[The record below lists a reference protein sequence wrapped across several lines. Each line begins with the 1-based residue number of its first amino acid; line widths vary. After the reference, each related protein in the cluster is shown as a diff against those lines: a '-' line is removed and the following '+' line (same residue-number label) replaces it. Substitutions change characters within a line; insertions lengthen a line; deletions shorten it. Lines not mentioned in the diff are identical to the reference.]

1 MIGKMLGIR
10 IGKMGR
16 AEALA
21 AVALVIGAR
30 QEPVAALRRMAAED
44 PALSV
49 LGALA
54 QRCAAGMALPDALV
68 ASGLLAH
75 AEAVHLSGLPPALM
89 ADELT
94 RLAQRTV
101 HVPTGEVLA
110 RWLPLWALLA
120 ATIPS
125 LLLGA
130 VVAVIGGALYG
141 GIWHTLGM
149 RSPTHGPAIWWGVQV
164 AEVVTAALIVAGL
177 WSLLRMIPYVR
188 RITVFSM
195 RLEKAVAV
203 AELVRSARAGINSLP
218 LFTAW
223 AQRSGDPAAIRAALA
238 ACGGDVTAT
247 LMKLGVVSAT
257 VDGRPDWDRAIAET
271 AHHRLHAAQTLAP
284 WLLAITIF
292 AGVYGF
298 MSWEVDPVKGLLNLF
313 FGFETLF
320 YWVGNQP
327 SQFKVITA
335 QIFALI
341 QMAGCAVLIA
351 HMFLGF
357 GWLMRWLSGPASD
370 VQMVADRMARALDRR
385 FDFDQILTGLRL
397 TVEGPMRRR
406 INAALA
412 LTDETHPGARLV
424 KAGIIPQVQAQALS
438 TAEGADLPALLR
450 SMSQSP
456 NDYGLRAASS
466 HAKCM
471 LLIAVGLMMVQFYLF
486 VGVIP
491 KFKIMFDYMN
501 MNYAGHMQLAEWA
514 VGLSMTMLIL
524 AAVGSAVV
532 TWGNRRGWWIA
543 GGSWSRLAN
552 GLVLRRMLAVGA
564 DEAALARS
572 LSAISPGLSV
582 RLASAAERGD
592 LPELCAVAGWSVRSP
607 AELEQALAAELIR
620 RDRRRA
626 RLALTARLLLPFLV
640 SLPVSLT
647 AVCISLTLGR
657 IRDAQIQMAA
667 SHSGGGNFNG
677 GTASMAMIH
686 WWSLR
691 CEAQGDAVVEHIRAG
706 AQPKP
711 HAQSPGVLP

>member
-1 MIGKMLGIR
+1 MMGIS

-54 QRCAAGMALPDALV
+54 QRCADGLALPDALV
-68 ASGLLAH
+68 ASGLLARGD
-75 AEAVHLSGLPPALM
+75 AARLTGLSPALM

-101 HVPTGEVLA
+101 QVSTGEVLA

-120 ATIPS
+120 ATVPS
-125 LLLGA
+125 LLLGV

-149 RSPTHGPAIWWGVQV
+149 RSPTHGPAIWWFVQL
-164 AEVVTAALIVAGL
+164 AEVAIAALIVGGL

-218 LFTAW
+218 HFTAW
-223 AQRSGDPAAIRAALA
+223 AQRSGDPVAVRAALA

-257 VDGRPDWDRAIAET
+257 TDGRPDWDRAIAET
-271 AHHRLHAAQTLAP
+271 AHHRLHAAQMLAP
-284 WLLAITIF
+284 WLFAVTIF
-292 AGVYGF
+292 AGLNGF
-298 MSWEVDPVKGLLNLF
+298 MSWEVEPINLIWN
-313 FGFETLF
+313 F
-320 YWVGNQP
+320 YSWSASLP
-327 SQFKVITA
+327 SQISVMVS
-335 QIFALI
+335 QIFSWLKI
-341 QMAGCAVLIA
+341 AGGAVLVA
-351 HMFLGF
+351 HVFLCF

-385 FDFDQILTGLRL
+385 FDFDQILIGLRL

-406 INAALA
+406 IDAALA

-456 NDYGLRAASS
+456 NDYGLGAASS

-491 KFKIMFDYMN
+491 KFKTMFDSLS
-501 MNYAGHMQLAEWA
+501 MNYAGLMQLAEWA

-524 AAVGSAVV
+524 AVVGSVVV

-572 LSAISPGLSV
+572 LSAISPRLSV

-592 LPELCAVAGWSVRSP
+592 LPGLCAVAGWSVRSP

-647 AVCISLTLGR
+647 TVCISLTLGR
-657 IRDAQIQMAA
+657 IRNAQIQMAA
-667 SHSGGGNFNG
+667 SQSGGGNFNG
-677 GTASMAMIH
+677 GTASMALMH

-691 CEAQGDAVVEHIRAG
+691 CEAQGDAVVEQIRAES
-706 AQPKP
+706 QPKP
-711 HAQSPGVLP
+711 HALSPGVSP

>member
-1 MIGKMLGIR
+1 MIGKWS
-10 IGKMGR
+10 GKMGR

-54 QRCAAGMALPDALV
+54 QRCADGLALPDALV
-68 ASGLLAH
+68 ASGLLARGD
-75 AEAVHLSGLPPALM
+75 AARLTGLSPALM

-101 HVPTGEVLA
+101 QVSTGEVLA

-164 AEVVTAALIVAGL
+164 AEVAIAALIVGGL

-203 AELVRSARAGINSLP
+203 AELMRSARAGINSLP
-218 LFTAW
+218 HFTAW
-223 AQRSGDPAAIRAALA
+223 AQRSGDPVAVRAALA

-257 VDGRPDWDRAIAET
+257 TDGRPDWDRAIAET
-271 AHHRLHAAQTLAP
+271 AHHRLHAAQMLAP
-284 WLLAITIF
+284 WLFAVTIF
-292 AGVYGF
+292 AGLNGF
-298 MSWEVDPVKGLLNLF
+298 MSWEVEPINLIWN
-313 FGFETLF
+313 F
-320 YWVGNQP
+320 YSWSASLP
-327 SQFKVITA
+327 SQISVMVS
-335 QIFALI
+335 QIFSWLKI
-341 QMAGCAVLIA
+341 AGGAVLVA
-351 HMFLGF
+351 HVFLCF

-385 FDFDQILTGLRL
+385 FDFDQILIGLRL

-406 INAALA
+406 IDAALA

-438 TAEGADLPALLR
+438 TAEGADLSALLR

-456 NDYGLRAASS
+456 NDYGLGAASS

-491 KFKIMFDYMN
+491 KFKTMFDSLS
-501 MNYAGHMQLAEWA
+501 MNYSGLMQLAEWA

-524 AAVGSAVV
+524 AVVGSVVV

-572 LSAISPGLSV
+572 LSAISPRLSV

-592 LPELCAVAGWSVRSP
+592 LPGLCAVAGWSVRSP

-647 AVCISLTLGR
+647 AVCICLTLGR

-677 GTASMAMIH
+677 GTASMALIH

-691 CEAQGDAVVEHIRAG
+691 CEAQGDAVVEQIRAE
-706 AQPKP
+706 AQSKP
-711 HAQSPGVLP
+711 PAQSPGVSP

>member
-1 MIGKMLGIR
+1 MIGKWSE
-10 IGKMGR
+10 KMGR

-54 QRCAAGMALPDALV
+54 QRCADGLALPDALV
-68 ASGLLAH
+68 ASGLLARGD
-75 AEAVHLSGLPPALM
+75 AARLTGLSPALM

-101 HVPTGEVLA
+101 QVSTGEVLA

-164 AEVVTAALIVAGL
+164 AEVAIAALIVGGL

-218 LFTAW
+218 HFTAW
-223 AQRSGDPAAIRAALA
+223 AQRSGDPVAVRAALA

-257 VDGRPDWDRAIAET
+257 TDGRPDWDRAIAET
-271 AHHRLHAAQTLAP
+271 AHHRLHAAQMLAP
-284 WLLAITIF
+284 WLFAVTIF
-292 AGVYGF
+292 AGLNGF
-298 MSWEVDPVKGLLNLF
+298 MSWEVEPINLIWN
-313 FGFETLF
+313 F
-320 YWVGNQP
+320 YSWSASLP
-327 SQFKVITA
+327 SQISVMVS
-335 QIFALI
+335 QIFSWLKI
-341 QMAGCAVLIA
+341 AGGAVLVA
-351 HMFLGF
+351 HVFLCF

-385 FDFDQILTGLRL
+385 FDFDQILIGLRL

-406 INAALA
+406 IDAALA

-438 TAEGADLPALLR
+438 TAEGADLSALLR

-456 NDYGLRAASS
+456 NDYGLGAASS

-491 KFKIMFDYMN
+491 KFKTMFDSLS
-501 MNYAGHMQLAEWA
+501 MNYSGLMQLAEWA

-524 AAVGSAVV
+524 AVVGSVVV

-572 LSAISPGLSV
+572 LSAISPRLSV

-592 LPELCAVAGWSVRSP
+592 LPGLCAVAGWSVRSP

-647 AVCISLTLGR
+647 TVCICLTLGR

-677 GTASMAMIH
+677 GTASMALMH

-691 CEAQGDAVVEHIRAG
+691 CEAQGDAVVEQIRAE
-706 AQPKP
+706 AQSKP
-711 HAQSPGVLP
+711 PALSPGVSP

>member
-1 MIGKMLGIR
+1 MMGIR
-10 IGKMGR
+10 IRKMGR

-21 AVALVIGAR
+21 AVALIMGAR

-54 QRCAAGMALPDALV
+54 QRCADGLALPDALV
-68 ASGLLAH
+68 ASGLLARG
-75 AEAVHLSGLPPALM
+75 EAARLAGLSPALM

-101 HVPTGEVLA
+101 QVPTGEVLA

-120 ATIPS
+120 ATVPS
-125 LLLGA
+125 LLLGV

-149 RSPTHGPAIWWGVQV
+149 RSPTHGPAIWWFVQL
-164 AEVVTAALIVAGL
+164 AEVAIAALIVGGL

-218 LFTAW
+218 HFTAW
-223 AQRSGDPAAIRAALA
+223 AQRSGDPVAVRAALA

-257 VDGRPDWDRAIAET
+257 TDGRPDWDRAIAET
-271 AHHRLHAAQTLAP
+271 AHHRLHAAQMLAP
-284 WLLAITIF
+284 WLFAVTIF
-292 AGVYGF
+292 AGLNGF
-298 MSWEVDPVKGLLNLF
+298 MSWEVEPINLIWN
-313 FGFETLF
+313 F
-320 YWVGNQP
+320 YSWSASLP
-327 SQFKVITA
+327 SQISVMVS
-335 QIFALI
+335 QIFSWLKI
-341 QMAGCAVLIA
+341 AGGAVLVA
-351 HMFLGF
+351 HVFLCF

-385 FDFDQILTGLRL
+385 FDFDQILIGLRL

-406 INAALA
+406 IDAALA

-456 NDYGLRAASS
+456 NDYGLGAASS

-491 KFKIMFDYMN
+491 KFKTMFDSLS
-501 MNYAGHMQLAEWA
+501 MNYSGLIQLAEWA

-524 AAVGSAVV
+524 AVVGSVVV

-572 LSAISPGLSV
+572 LSAISPRLSV

-592 LPELCAVAGWSVRSP
+592 LPGLCAVAGWSVRSP

-647 AVCISLTLGR
+647 AVCICLTLGR

-677 GTASMAMIH
+677 GTASMALIH

-691 CEAQGDAVVEHIRAG
+691 CEAQGDAVVEQIRAE
-706 AQPKP
+706 AQSKP
-711 HAQSPGVLP
+711 PAQSPGVSP

>member
-1 MIGKMLGIR
+1 
-10 IGKMGR
+10 
-16 AEALA
+16 
-21 AVALVIGAR
+21 
-30 QEPVAALRRMAAED
+30 
-44 PALSV
+44 
-49 LGALA
+49 
-54 QRCAAGMALPDALV
+54 
-68 ASGLLAH
+68 
-75 AEAVHLSGLPPALM
+75 
-89 ADELT
+89 
-94 RLAQRTV
+94 
-101 HVPTGEVLA
+101 
-110 RWLPLWALLA
+110 
-120 ATIPS
+120 
-125 LLLGA
+125 
-130 VVAVIGGALYG
+130 
-141 GIWHTLGM
+141 M
-149 RSPTHGPAIWWGVQV
+149 RSPTHGPAIWWFVQL
-164 AEVVTAALIVAGL
+164 AEVAIAALIVGGL

-218 LFTAW
+218 HFTAW
-223 AQRSGDPAAIRAALA
+223 AQRSGDPVAVRAALA

-257 VDGRPDWDRAIAET
+257 TDGRPDWDRAIAET
-271 AHHRLHAAQTLAP
+271 AHHRLHAAQMLAP
-284 WLLAITIF
+284 WLFAVTIF
-292 AGVYGF
+292 AGLNGF
-298 MSWEVDPVKGLLNLF
+298 MSWEVEPINLIWN
-313 FGFETLF
+313 F
-320 YWVGNQP
+320 YSWSASLP
-327 SQFKVITA
+327 SQISVMVS
-335 QIFALI
+335 QIFSWLKI
-341 QMAGCAVLIA
+341 AGGAVLVA
-351 HMFLGF
+351 HVFLCF

-385 FDFDQILTGLRL
+385 FDFDQILIGLRL

-406 INAALA
+406 IDAALA

-438 TAEGADLPALLR
+438 TAEGADLSALLR

-456 NDYGLRAASS
+456 NDYGLGAASS

-491 KFKIMFDYMN
+491 KFKTMFDSLS
-501 MNYAGHMQLAEWA
+501 MNYSGLMQLAEWA

-524 AAVGSAVV
+524 AVVGSVVV

-572 LSAISPGLSV
+572 LSAISPRLSV

-592 LPELCAVAGWSVRSP
+592 LPKLCAVAGWSVRSP

-647 AVCISLTLGR
+647 AVCICLTLGR

-677 GTASMAMIH
+677 GTASMALIH

-691 CEAQGDAVVEHIRAG
+691 CEAQGDAVVEQIRAE
-706 AQPKP
+706 AQSKP
-711 HAQSPGVLP
+711 PAQSPGVSP

>member
-1 MIGKMLGIR
+1 
-10 IGKMGR
+10 
-16 AEALA
+16 
-21 AVALVIGAR
+21 
-30 QEPVAALRRMAAED
+30 MAAED

-54 QRCAAGMALPDALV
+54 QRCADGLALPDALV
-68 ASGLLAH
+68 ASGLLARGD
-75 AEAVHLSGLPPALM
+75 AARLSGLSPALM

-101 HVPTGEVLA
+101 QVPTGEVLA

-120 ATIPS
+120 ATVPS

-149 RSPTHGPAIWWGVQV
+149 RSPTHGPAIWWGVQL
-164 AEVVTAALIVAGL
+164 AEFAIAALIVVGL
-177 WSLLRMIPYVR
+177 WSLLRRTPFLR
-188 RITVFSM
+188 RVTVFSR

-218 LFTAW
+218 HFTAW
-223 AQRSGDPAAIRAALA
+223 AQRSGDPVAVRAALA

-257 VDGRPDWDRAIAET
+257 TDGRPDWDRAIAET
-271 AHHRLHAAQTLAP
+271 AHHRLHAAQMLAP

-292 AGVYGF
+292 AGLYGF
-298 MSWEVDPVKGLLNLF
+298 MTWEVEPIKLVWN
-313 FGFETLF
+313 F
-320 YWVGNQP
+320 YFWSDSQP
-327 SQFKVITA
+327 SQISVMA
-335 QIFALI
+335 SQIWSLI
-341 QMAGCAVLIA
+341 QIAGEAVLTA
-351 HMFLGF
+351 HVVLGF

-385 FDFDQILTGLRL
+385 FDFDQILIGLRL

-406 INAALA
+406 IDAALA
-412 LTDETHPGARLV
+412 LTDETHPGARLA

-438 TAEGADLPALLR
+438 TAEGADLSALLR

-456 NDYGLRAASS
+456 NDYGLRSASS

-491 KFKIMFDYMN
+491 KFKTMFDSLN
-501 MNYAGHMQLAEWA
+501 MNYAGLMQLAEWA
-514 VGLSMTMLIL
+514 IGLSMTMLIL
-524 AAVGSAVV
+524 AVVGSVVV

-572 LSAISPGLSV
+572 LSAISPRLSA

-592 LPELCAVAGWSVRSP
+592 LPGLCAVAGWSVRSP

-647 AVCISLTLGR
+647 TVCITLTLGR

-677 GTASMAMIH
+677 GTASMALMH

-691 CEAQGDAVVEHIRAG
+691 CEAQGDAVVEQIRAE
-706 AQPKP
+706 AQSTEAQAKP
-711 HAQSPGVLP
+711 HAQSPGVSP

>member
-1 MIGKMLGIR
+1 MMGIK

-54 QRCAAGMALPDALV
+54 QRCADGLALPDALV
-68 ASGLLAH
+68 ASGLLARGD
-75 AEAVHLSGLPPALM
+75 AARLTGLSPALM

-101 HVPTGEVLA
+101 QVSTGEVLA

-164 AEVVTAALIVAGL
+164 AEVAIAALIVGGL

-218 LFTAW
+218 HFTAW
-223 AQRSGDPAAIRAALA
+223 AQRSGDPVAVRAALA

-257 VDGRPDWDRAIAET
+257 TDGRPDWDRAIAET
-271 AHHRLHAAQTLAP
+271 AHHRLHAAQMLAP
-284 WLLAITIF
+284 WLFAVTIF
-292 AGVYGF
+292 AGLNGF
-298 MSWEVDPVKGLLNLF
+298 ISWEVEPINLIWN
-313 FGFETLF
+313 F
-320 YWVGNQP
+320 YSWSASLP
-327 SQFKVITA
+327 SQISVMVS
-335 QIFALI
+335 QIFSWLKI
-341 QMAGCAVLIA
+341 AGGAVLVA
-351 HMFLGF
+351 HVFLCF

-385 FDFDQILTGLRL
+385 FDFDQILIGLRL

-406 INAALA
+406 IDAALA

-438 TAEGADLPALLR
+438 TAEGADLSALLR

-456 NDYGLRAASS
+456 NDYGLGAASS

-491 KFKIMFDYMN
+491 KFKTMFDSLS
-501 MNYAGHMQLAEWA
+501 MNYSGLIQLAEWA

-524 AAVGSAVV
+524 AVVGSVVV

-572 LSAISPGLSV
+572 LSAISPRLSV
-582 RLASAAERGD
+582 RLAGAAERGD
-592 LPELCAVAGWSVRSP
+592 LPGLCAVAGWSVRSP

-647 AVCISLTLGR
+647 AVCICLTLGR

-677 GTASMAMIH
+677 GTASMALMH

-691 CEAQGDAVVEHIRAG
+691 CEAQGDAVVEQIRAE
-706 AQPKP
+706 AQSKP
-711 HAQSPGVLP
+711 PAQSPGVSP